1 MLFGECVFNN
11 LRSSLKNRFVFLSPP
26 FTENHSTVFY
36 ILCAESVELYN
47 RNKFEMEEPLRPTLT
62 AEDCLINIAEGETV
76 SSLSHI
82 KETLGSFS
90 SQQIVFTGFRT
101 SPFFYVLIE
110 KKKLYFF

>member
-1 MLFGECVFNN
+1 M
-11 LRSSLKNRFVFLSPP
+11 
-26 FTENHSTVFY
+26 
-36 ILCAESVELYN
+36 ELYN

-110 KKKLYFF
+110 KKKLFYFRNITYSIYARLALTESQHCFIADAD